1 MWKPHNLHAE
11 VAALLPEMYWAAPVA
26 PTVDMTSAYDLAIYL
41 RELSTGQYGRY
52 FIPGSRP
59 AFQLRIVEVM
69 RHEQFDTVGHIRGRL
84 TTVRHIR
91 GRLTTIGHLDW
102 HNFPTLEAAI
112 ASLTTQ
118 HRLGV
123 GNA

>member
-11 VAALLPEMYWAAPVA
+11 VEALLPETYWAAPTA
-26 PTVDMTSAYDLAIYL
+26 PADEADVYL
-41 RELSTGQYGRY
+41 IAVHVHVHRHRSLN
-52 FIPGSRP
+52 SRP
-59 AFQLRIVEVM
+59 VFRSRPVFQLRIVEVM
-69 RHEQFDTVGHIRGRL
+69 HPDRFDTFRHIRGRL
-84 TTVRHIR
+84 TTV
-91 GRLTTIGHLDW
+91 GHLDW
-102 HNFPTLEAAI
+102 HDFPTLEAAI

>member
-1 MWKPHNLHAE
+1 MWKQHNLHAE
-11 VAALLPEMYWAAPVA
+11 VKALLPEMYWVAPVA
-26 PTVDMTSAYDLAIYL
+26 PTADTMGVYDLAIYL
-41 RELSTGQYGRY
+41 RELSTGRHGRY

-59 AFQLRIVEVM
+59 AFQLRVVEVM
-69 RHEQFDTVGHIRGRL
+69 RVDQFDTARYVQGRL
-84 TTVRHIR
+84 TTV
-91 GRLTTIGHLDW
+91 GHLEW
-102 HNFPTLEAAI
+102 HEFPTLEAAI

>member
-11 VAALLPEMYWAAPVA
+11 VEALLPEMYWVAPVA
-26 PTVDMTSAYDLAIYL
+26 PTADMMGAYDLAIYL
-41 RELSTGQYGRY
+41 RELSTGRHGRY

-59 AFQLRIVEVM
+59 AFQLRVVEMM
-69 RHEQFDTVGHIRGRL
+69 RAEQFD
-84 TTVRHIR
+84 TVRHIR
-91 GRLTTIGHLDW
+91 GRLTTVDHLDW
-102 HNFPTLEAAI
+102 QPFPTLEAAI

>member
-1 MWKPHNLHAE
+1 VWKPHNLHAE
-11 VAALLPEMYWAAPVA
+11 VAALLPEMYWAAPIA

-69 RHEQFDTVGHIRGRL
+69 RPDRFD
-84 TTVRHIR
+84 TVRHIR

>member
-11 VAALLPEMYWAAPVA
+11 VEALLPETYWAAPA
-26 PTVDMTSAYDLAIYL
+26 ASADEANAYL
-41 RELSTGQYGRY
+41 IDVRAHQRSY
-52 FIPGSRP
+52 FNSRP
-59 AFQLRIVEVM
+59 VFQLRIVEVM
-69 RHEQFDTVGHIRGRL
+69 HPDRFD
-84 TTVRHIR
+84 TVRHIR
-91 GRLTTIGHLDW
+91 GRLTTVGHLDW
-102 HNFPTLEAAI
+102 HDFPTLEAAV

>member
-11 VAALLPEMYWAAPVA
+11 VTALLPETYWAAPA
-26 PTVDMTSAYDLAIYL
+26 ASADEANVYL
-41 RELSTGQYGRY
+41 IDVRVHQHSY
-52 FIPGSRP
+52 FNSRP
-59 AFQLRIVEVM
+59 VFQLRIIEVM
-69 RHEQFDTVGHIRGRL
+69 HPDRFD
-84 TTVRHIR
+84 TVRHIR
-91 GRLTTIGHLDW
+91 GRLTTVGHLDW
-102 HNFPTLEAAI
+102 HDFPTLEAAV